1 MIFIH
6 KEPPSIRS
14 LLVQQVFR
22 RAGIASDSS
31 QTPHFL
37 VRQYTKSILSANPP
51 LHVRAR
57 MEVRSLNVAGYP
69 VHALIPNVQACARSI
84 LYLHGGS
91 YLFTFT
97 RQHWNFLARLA
108 ERTGSIIIAPD
119 YPLAPSH
126 TWAEAYRFL
135 FDLHAALGPVLP
147 FENTMLMGDSAG
159 GGLALGFAMALRDRA
174 LQLPASVVMLSPWL
188 DVTLENPQIAEIQQ
202 SDPMLNADSLRKA
215 GRAWAGHSN
224 PRRPDISPIYGDAR
238 NLPPLS
244 LFIGTCDILLAD
256 CRKFRNLCAA
266 RGIPLDYYEY
276 EHMMHVWMLLPVD
289 ESKEAMDQIEG
300 LVSTQAACLDP
311 DAVRAFFVEEGR

>member
-14 LLVQQVFR
+14 LLVQHVFR

-57 MEVRSLNVAGYP
+57 MEVRRLNVAGYP

-108 ERTGSIIIAPD
+108 
-119 YPLAPSH
+119 
-126 TWAEAYRFL
+126 
-135 FDLHAALGPVLP
+135 
-147 FENTMLMGDSAG
+147 
-159 GGLALGFAMALRDRA
+159 
-174 LQLPASVVMLSPWL
+174 
-188 DVTLENPQIAEIQQ
+188 
-202 SDPMLNADSLRKA
+202 
-215 GRAWAGHSN
+215 
-224 PRRPDISPIYGDAR
+224 
-238 NLPPLS
+238 
-244 LFIGTCDILLAD
+244 
-256 CRKFRNLCAA
+256 
-266 RGIPLDYYEY
+266 
-276 EHMMHVWMLLPVD
+276 
-289 ESKEAMDQIEG
+289 
-300 LVSTQAACLDP
+300 
-311 DAVRAFFVEEGR
+311 